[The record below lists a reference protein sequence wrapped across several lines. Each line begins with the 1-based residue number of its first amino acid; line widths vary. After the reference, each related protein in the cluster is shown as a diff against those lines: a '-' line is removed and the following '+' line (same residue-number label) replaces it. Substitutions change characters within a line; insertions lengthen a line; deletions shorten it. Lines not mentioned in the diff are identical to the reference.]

1 MHFITRSETLVAMLA
16 RYGIGITY
24 KRVLR
29 IEDTLAKSVCNQ
41 AFQDK
46 LVCPSH
52 LKLGLY
58 TVAALDNLDYDPSS
72 TTAIGSFHGTGI
84 SIIQFPTAEN
94 PGIARQ
100 LQSSMKG
107 DVISLPDEY
116 RIVPAL
122 FLNFKSTLVP
132 ECLMKETRGFVQKAQ
147 DDEAAWI

>member
-1 MHFITRSETLVAMLA
+1 MLE
-16 RYGIGITY
+16 
-24 KRVLR
+24 
-29 IEDTLAKSVCNQ
+29 IENTLAKSVCKQ

-58 TVAALDNLDYDPSS
+58 TVAALDDLDYDPSS

-84 SIIQFPTAEN
+84 SIIQFPTSEN
-94 PGIARQ
+94 PGIACQ

-122 FLNFKSTLVP
+122 FLNSKSTLVP
-132 ECLMKETRGFVQKAQ
+132 ES
-147 DDEAAWI
+147 IYIN